1 MQKLEYVSYTKSF
14 QQVYQKKK
22 AVDADIKDLLRI
34 MRNSLKFVEDMSE
47 SELKKMLSHS
57 QGIVEELLGVI
68 HKSSQFIRDNLHV
81 TAIGKCEA
89 IQVESC
95 SM

>member
-1 MQKLEYVSYTKSF
+1 MQELEYVSHTKSF

-22 AVDADIKDLLRI
+22 AIDADIKDLLRI

-47 SELKKMLSHS
+47 SELKKMLSQTQS
-57 QGIVEELLGVI
+57 TVEELLGVI

-81 TAIGKCEA
+81 TAIGKCET
-89 IQVESC
+89 IQVGTC
-95 SM
+95 ST